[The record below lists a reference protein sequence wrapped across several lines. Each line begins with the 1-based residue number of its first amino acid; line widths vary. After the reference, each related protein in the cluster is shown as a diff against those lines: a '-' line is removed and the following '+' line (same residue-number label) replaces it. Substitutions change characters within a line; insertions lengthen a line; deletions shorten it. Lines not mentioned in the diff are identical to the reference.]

1 MFSSRFVMKI
11 MVVIMKVRIVS
22 MICAL
27 IVAASAFAVAFILPS
42 GQAAFTTGTSGIS
55 SQASAAGYAG
65 YIVKLYNGR
74 IGIFSSGS
82 SVPDSVLDINVTL
95 LPQSEQARL
104 TDGIQIKTHDELLSL
119 IENYTS

>member
-1 MFSSRFVMKI
+1 MKI
-11 MVVIMKVRIVS
+11 MVAIMKVRIVS

-65 YIVKLYNGR
+65 NAGYIVKLYNGR

-104 TDGIQIKTHDELLSL
+104 TDGIQVKTHDELLSL